1 MSLLFLFLFK
11 EYELRRKN
19 LQYQSTILRKR
30 TQKLVTAIFYNI
42 KEFVQPKM
50 SLYKREFLIWK
61 ERGKGP
67 GGAVERERGGQAGIF
82 KVRLGLGDIDR

>member
-1 MSLLFLFLFK
+1 VLFFFK

-42 KEFVQPKM
+42 RVRPTKNEPLQQGI
-50 SLYKREFLIWK
+50 SYL
-61 ERGKGP
+61 
-67 GGAVERERGGQAGIF
+67 ERERF

>member
-1 MSLLFLFLFK
+1 MLFLFK

-42 KEFVQPKM
+42 RVRPTKNEPLQEGI
-50 SLYKREFLIWK
+50 SYL
-61 ERGKGP
+61 
-67 GGAVERERGGQAGIF
+67 EREREGAGRGGREGEGRAGRHI
-82 KVRLGLGDIDR
+82 